1 MTKTKEAMLGGLV
14 GLCGA
19 MAIVF
24 ASVVSTV
31 SHNMASM
38 THHSAP
44 AKAQVGKPI
53 VVASR

>member
-31 SHNMASM
+31 SHDTAS
-38 THHSAP
+38 TTRYSAD
-44 AKAQVGKPI
+44 AQAVKPI

>member
-31 SHNMASM
+31 SHNTASM

-44 AKAQVGKPI
+44 AKAQVVKPI